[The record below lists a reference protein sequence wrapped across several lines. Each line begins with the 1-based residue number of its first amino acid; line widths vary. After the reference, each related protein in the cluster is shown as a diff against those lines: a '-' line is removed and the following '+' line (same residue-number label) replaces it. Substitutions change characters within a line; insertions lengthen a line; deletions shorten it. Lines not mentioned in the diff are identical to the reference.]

1 MRGLSRRQPGAHCV
15 HWYRD
20 RNWALPGDKKSRSE
34 LLLNHDCFHILG
46 GFITDVQGEINVA
59 AFKAGLFD
67 DSFGFESLLG
77 VILDF
82 HLGRAFSTVGD
93 IILPSLIL
101 F

>member
-20 RNWALPGDKKSRSE
+20 RNWALPGDKKSTSE
-34 LLLNHDCFHILG
+34 LLLNHDYCHIRV
-46 GFITDVQGEINVA
+46 GFNTDVQGEINVV

-67 DSFGFESLLG
+67 DSFGLESLLG
-77 VILDF
+77 VIRVF